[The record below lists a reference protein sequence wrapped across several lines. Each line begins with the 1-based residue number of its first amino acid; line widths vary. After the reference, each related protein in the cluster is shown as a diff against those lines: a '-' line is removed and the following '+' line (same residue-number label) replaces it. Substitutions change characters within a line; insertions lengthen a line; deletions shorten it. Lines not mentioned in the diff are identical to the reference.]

1 MPSAALSR
9 VLLFVVALAGLL
21 GHPSPAAA
29 WIEKR
34 VESSSTSI
42 ELDPSGAAIIRH
54 ELSLAVRGAPLTSFA
69 LEGIDGDAEP
79 LADATITRMKGGI
92 ATSLPL
98 PVRVS
103 ANAGRAEI
111 AVPLKKGFPGR
122 TFHVRFAYRTQL
134 LERGLLRALG
144 DGSAELRW
152 LGPRFDDGVDSVTLL
167 VRSAAGARAPEA
179 AQDAA
184 VAASGANFG
193 IVMSTLRRSQAE
205 DELEL
210 VRAHVARG
218 EATVWRVSLDARLFP
233 ALAASQ
239 LGSSAPALTAALEES
254 APRAPALGPQ
264 PRELLPWLGAGGLL
278 YALLVRV
285 KAWRLQGAARLR
297 RCRPRS
303 LAPWGASLRALLA
316 GTSLAAAAALVL
328 WGDIP
333 ILAAGALL
341 LAVVFACE
349 RSPRAWAKSAD
360 AGSWQTLGAEAL
372 EARPTAAVPGAWL
385 DVGRPQGFVVL
396 VAALGAVTWCAA
408 RLFETSPYYG
418 ASALLASVALL
429 PIFCTGRAAQLP
441 LDGCEQTRRF
451 ARRALRRLSRVQG
464 LVTTPIGRFGE
475 GKTEPDELRVSI
487 VPERGLPGLLGVELG
502 LEFQARLGG
511 FSARPVV
518 VVRAADGSPCQRAL
532 PRGLRWGRGRK
543 NDERATLIRPKLPTL
558 AHSIALIQEL
568 LSVMRPESADAAG
581 PARKSAAKASGKGL
595 STAKAGTR
603 SSPLHAT

>member
-1 MPSAALSR
+1 MPSAAVSRILVFSLALGALLSYPR
-9 VLLFVVALAGLL
+9 QAG
-21 GHPSPAAA
+21 A
-29 WIEKR
+29 WIERR
-34 VESSSTSI
+34 VESSSTAI
-42 ELDPSGAAIIRH
+42 ELDSSGSAVIRH
-54 ELSLAVRGAPLTSFA
+54 ELSLTVRGAPLTSFA
-69 LEGIDGDAEP
+69 LEGVDDDAEP

-98 PVRVS
+98 PVKVTAQR
-103 ANAGRAEI
+103 GRAEI

-122 TFHVRFAYRTQL
+122 TFQVSFAYRTQL

-152 LGPRFDDGVDSVTLL
+152 LGPRFEDGVDSVTLL
-167 VRSAAGARAPEA
+167 VRSAAGARAPESE
-179 AQDAA
+179 QDPA
-184 VAASGANFG
+184 VTASGANFG
-193 IVMSTLRRSQAE
+193 IVMSTLRRSQAA

-218 EATVWRVSLDARLFP
+218 EATVWRILLDARLFP
-233 ALAASQ
+233 ALATDQQGSLPPAMAIAAADPAQRAS
-239 LGSSAPALTAALEES
+239 
-254 APRAPALGPQ
+254 ALGPP
-264 PRELLPWLGAGGLL
+264 PRELLPWLGAGGLF

-285 KAWRLQGAARLR
+285 KAWRLHSAARLR

-303 LAPWGASLRALLA
+303 LAPWGASLRAVLA
-316 GTSLAAAAALVL
+316 GASLSAAAALVL

-333 ILAAGALL
+333 ALAAGALL

-349 RSPRAWAKSAD
+349 RSPRAWSKSAD
-360 AGSWQTLGAEAL
+360 LGSWQTLGPEAL
-372 EARPTAAVPGAWL
+372 AAKPAAAVPGAWL
-385 DVGRPQGFVVL
+385 DVGRPQGFVLL
-396 VAALGAVTWCAA
+396 VATLGAVTWCAA

-441 LDGCEQTRRF
+441 MDACEQTRRF
-451 ARRALRRLSRVQG
+451 ASRALRRLSRVRG

-475 GKTEPDELRVSI
+475 GRTEPDELRLSV
-487 VPERGLPGLLGVELG
+487 VPDRGVPGLLGLELG
-502 LEFQARLGG
+502 LEFRARLGG

-532 PRGLRWGRGRK
+532 PRGISWGRGRK
-543 NDERATLIRPKLPTL
+543 NDERATLIRPKLPTVS
-558 AHSIALIQEL
+558 HSIALIQEL
-568 LSVMRPESADAAG
+568 LSLMGPESADA
-581 PARKSAAKASGKGL
+581 PARTSAAKSSGKGL
-595 STAKAGTR
+595 STAKGGTR